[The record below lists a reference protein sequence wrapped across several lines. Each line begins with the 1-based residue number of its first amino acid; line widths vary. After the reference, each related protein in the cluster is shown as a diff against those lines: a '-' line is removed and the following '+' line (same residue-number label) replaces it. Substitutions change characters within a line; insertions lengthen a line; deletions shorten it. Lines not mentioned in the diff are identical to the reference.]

1 MLFGGS
7 LSTPTH
13 AGEQGARK
21 ESERKEEE
29 GRGER
34 GGGVSAAMWV
44 PYLLRSMIYYNFMHE
59 SVQSG
64 GRGPR

>member
-21 ESERKEEE
+21 ESERKGKE
-29 GRGER
+29 GR
-34 GGGVSAAMWV
+34 GGVSAAMWV

>member
-7 LSTPTH
+7 LSTPTQ
-13 AGEQGARK
+13 ASKGGGKSQR
-21 ESERKEEE
+21 
-29 GRGER
+29 GRGRQKRGE

-64 GRGPR
+64 VRGPR

>member
-13 AGEQGARK
+13 AGE
-21 ESERKEEE
+21 ESEGK
-29 GRGER
+29 GEDRR
-34 GGGVSAAMWV
+34 GGGQGVSAAMWV